1 MVVGQWSPESLRIQ
15 TRKDISNSEK
25 MIQFNSLIL
34 QTGKLSL
41 REVAS
46 NLSKVTHHL
55 LGTESKLE
63 PPPLSPCLVFLL
75 QYQTDSTR
83 KKGGKCDFRRHPVSI
98 KMDHKASRAASLDGV
113 QNVKLSAVCKASIL
127 LESLVLITSARY
139 NMASCSFGICI
150 LH

>member
-1 MVVGQWSPESLRIQ
+1 MKCRESQNSNQKRLIQ
-15 TRKDISNSEK
+15 FIKNDP
-25 MIQFNSLIL
+25 IQFNSLIL

-41 REVAS
+41 GEVAS

-55 LGTESKLE
+55 LGTQSKLE
-63 PPPLSPCLVFLL
+63 PPPLSPCL
-75 QYQTDSTR
+75 QYHTDSM
-83 KKGGKCDFRRHPVSI
+83 KIKGGKRDFRRHPISI
-98 KMDHKASRAASLDGV
+98 RMDHKASRAASLDGV
-113 QNVKLSAVCKASIL
+113 QNVKLSAVCNASIL

>member
-1 MVVGQWSPESLRIQ
+1 M
-15 TRKDISNSEK
+15 
-25 MIQFNSLIL
+25 
-34 QTGKLSL
+34 
-41 REVAS
+41 
-46 NLSKVTHHL
+46 SKVTHYL

-63 PPPLSPCLVFLL
+63 PPSLSPCLVFLL
-75 QYQTDSTR
+75 QYQTDSMR
-83 KKGGKCDFRRHPVSI
+83 KKGGKRDFRRHPVSI
-98 KMDHKASRAASLDGV
+98 KMDHKAPRAASLDGV